1 MLEIPR
7 ITVSLPCFG
16 RPERTKRSIECILN
30 QNINNWEAFIIGDCC
45 PDFQELINNGYL
57 EKIKQEQLKLGNI
70 IHYFN
75 ANERGGGCGY
85 KLTNYAIK
93 NASGKYF
100 IFYANDDIILSNHF
114 ENYLEIENTDL
125 DYMYFNSWV
134 DPIQN
139 VRDSK
144 MGNSQIGH
152 SEIILKTELAKK
164 LPIHSP
170 KYGHDWEFI
179 NEMSL
184 QSKGKKSNKNII
196 TYKVMSVPSLG
207 TKDVID

>member
-1 MLEIPR
+1 MLKIPR

-30 QNINNWEAFIIGDCC
+30 QNINNWEAFIMGDCC

-75 ANERGGGCGY
+75 SNERGGGCGY

-114 ENYLEIENTDL
+114 ENYLEIENTNL
-125 DYMYFNSWV
+125 DYMYFNSWI
-134 DPIQN
+134 DPIQKI
-139 VRDSK
+139 RDSK

-152 SEIILKTELAKK
+152 SEIILKTKLAKK
-164 LPIHSP
+164 LQIHSP

-179 NEMSL
+179 NEMKT
-184 QSKGKKSNKNII
+184 QSKGTKSTKNII

-207 TKDVID
+207 TKDIID